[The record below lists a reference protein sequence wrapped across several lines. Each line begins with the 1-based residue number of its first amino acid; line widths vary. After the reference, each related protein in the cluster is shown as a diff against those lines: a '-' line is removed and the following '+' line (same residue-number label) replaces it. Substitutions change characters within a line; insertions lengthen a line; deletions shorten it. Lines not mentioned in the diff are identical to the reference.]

1 MYNIREWWLRYV
13 ESLEQSENDFDEAAF
28 EIKIRTL
35 KEIIE
40 EFAGNNPKLSE
51 LLLQVLNEIE
61 KDKGRFLG
69 QDISVILNQMRYSA
83 IDAEDVKY
91 EVFHFIDGELANEN
105 KLKDCADYAA
115 YKEEQEDAL
124 FKIKF
129 RKLMIHEFKTALM
142 PEIFPLIQ
150 WK

>member
-1 MYNIREWWLRYV
+1 M

-150 WK
+150 

>member
-1 MYNIREWWLRYV
+1 M

-91 EVFHFIDGELANEN
+91 EVFHFRDGELANEN
-105 KLKDCADYAA
+105 KLKDSADYAT

-124 FKIKF
+124 PKFKF
-129 RKLMIHEFKTALM
+129 RKLMIYEFKTALM
-142 PEIFPLIQ
+142 PEIAPLIQ
-150 WK
+150 